1 MSKIKIN
8 YFTNFI
14 NRRRD
19 RYPAAQIGI
28 LWVKSGSLSYRF
40 SDGKAGTISAGQYCY
55 YNSSEFINLETHIDE
70 QAFDATAIILDSS
83 ILQHFLQSIPASN
96 VPMGSN
102 YPIADCNDYVTSVF
116 GTILNN
122 LEKKDISEQSLI
134 FLAMAILSELTHS
147 HPQTVERIKQSLTL
161 SISQKVIHYIESN
174 IEDSISL
181 EQTATH
187 LSMSTATLKRKL
199 SADGLSFSSLLKI
212 KRINFAANLL
222 RNTSESI
229 THIAFASGFK
239 SAAHFST
246 AFKSIQGLTPKEFRA
261 KLRIK
266 RSPN

>member
-1 MSKIKIN
+1 MSKIRVN

-19 RYPAAQIGI
+19 RYPAAQVGI
-28 LWVKSGSLSYRF
+28 LWVKSGNLSYRF
-40 SDGKAGTISAGQYCY
+40 SDGKAGSISAGQYCY
-55 YNSSEFINLETHIDE
+55 YNSSEFINLETHIDD
-70 QAFDATAIILDSS
+70 QAFDAIAIILDTS
-83 ILQHFLQSIPASN
+83 ILQEFLQSHQTSN
-96 VPMGSN
+96 SPLGTH
-102 YPIADCNDYVTSVF
+102 YPIADCNDYVTSIL
-116 GTILNN
+116 TILLNN
-122 LEKKDISEQSLI
+122 LEKNNTSQHSLTY
-134 FLAMAILSELTHS
+134 LAMAILSELTHS
-147 HPQTVERIKQSLTL
+147 HPQTIERIKHSLTL

-199 SADGLSFSSLLKI
+199 STEGLSFSSLLKI
-212 KRINFAANLL
+212 KRINYAANLL
-222 RNTSESI
+222 RNTSHSI
-229 THIAFASGFK
+229 TQIAFASGFK

-246 AFKSIQGLTPKEFRA
+246 AFKSIQGLSPKEFRA